1 VLEDMKMSE
10 KFKQKWEEPSK
21 GMKKVLRR
29 KEPLKPQINR
39 VLTRVEAQNQRLDSY
54 INNYDYRDKEIF
66 EKIVQAQQ
74 RHDDAHAKILADE
87 LSEVRRQKNVL
98 MHSKL
103 ALDNVCLRLRTVY
116 EFGNTASSITGV
128 VKTLRSIRSGIS
140 GLLPDLGNEI
150 FQVERT
156 LGDVVMDIGGTVD
169 ATFDFTPASED
180 ANRILKEAAI
190 VVESRT
196 KERLP
201 SLGIP
206 QESSYAAGSAEDNHI

>member
-1 VLEDMKMSE
+1 MSE
-10 KFKQKWEEPSK
+10 KFKQKWEEPPK
-21 GMKKVLRR
+21 GLKKAFRQT
-29 KEPLKPQINR
+29 EPLKPKINR
-39 VLTRVEAQNQRLDSY
+39 VLSRVEIQNERINAY
-54 INNYDYRDKEIF
+54 ITRYDLRDKEIF

-74 RHDDAHAKILADE
+74 RHDNAHAKMLADE

-116 EFGNTASSITGV
+116 EFGNTASSVTGV
-128 VKTLRSIRSGIS
+128 VKTLRSVGNVIS
-140 GLLPDLGNEI
+140 GLLPDIGKEI
-150 FQVERT
+150 FQVEGT
-156 LGDVVMDIGGTVD
+156 LGDMVMDIGGTVD
-169 ATFDFTPASED
+169 ATFDFAPASED

-201 SLGIP
+201 SLSIP
-206 QESSYAAGSAEDNHI
+206 QEGSYSAGGSIEDNST